1 MQLERLLSEQGFGTR
16 RECRRLARE
25 GRVRIAGVVADDPF
39 QDVDL
44 TGAHFEVDGV
54 SWPYFA
60 KAVILLHKPAGYE
73 CSRHP
78 KHHPGVHVL
87 LPPQFSTRNLQCVG
101 RLDADTTGLLL
112 LTDDGPLIH
121 ALSSPRRKVEKRYR
135 VTTRHPLD
143 ARQIEALR
151 TGVVLRDDPEP
162 VAAEAV
168 DIVNDHT
175 LDLAL
180 TSGRYHQVKRM
191 LAAVGNRVEALC
203 RVAVGGLVLP
213 DDLPEGHWR
222 WLFPDDLALLW
233 KEPDR

>member
-1 MQLERLLSEQGFGTR
+1 
-16 RECRRLARE
+16 
-25 GRVRIAGVVADDPF
+25 VRIAGAVVDDPF
-39 QDVDL
+39 QEVDL
-44 TGAHFEVDGV
+44 TGAHFEVDGE

-73 CSRHP
+73 CSRQPQHY
-78 KHHPGVHVL
+78 PGVYSL
-87 LPPQFSTRNLQCVG
+87 LPPQFLTRNLQSVG

-112 LTDDGPLIH
+112 LTDDGALIH
-121 ALSSPRRKVEKRYR
+121 ALSSPRRKVAKRYR

-162 VAAEAV
+162 VAAAAV
-168 DIVNDHT
+168 EIVDDHT
-175 LDLAL
+175 LFLSL

-203 RVAVGGLVLP
+203 RVAIGGLALP
-213 DDLPEGHWR
+213 VDLPEGHWR
-222 WLFPDDLALLW
+222 WLLSDDLARLW
-233 KEPDR
+233 KETER